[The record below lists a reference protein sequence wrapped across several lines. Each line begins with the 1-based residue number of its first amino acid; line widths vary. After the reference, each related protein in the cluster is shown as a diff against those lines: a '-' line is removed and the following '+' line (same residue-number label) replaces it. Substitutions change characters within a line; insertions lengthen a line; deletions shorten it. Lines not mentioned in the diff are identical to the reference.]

1 LFTVLLRSDLLNFAN
16 TIYLVIFKYILE
28 ERLELFLDN
37 NINAIELEA
46 AVVRQLLALLALY
59 ILNLEGR
66 VY

>member
-1 LFTVLLRSDLLNFAN
+1 MFAVLLRLDLLNFAN
-16 TIYLVIFKYILE
+16 TIYSVIFKYILE

-37 NINAIELEA
+37 NINTIELEA

-59 ILNLEGR
+59 TLNLEGR

>member
-1 LFTVLLRSDLLNFAN
+1 MLYSDLLNFAN
-16 TIYLVIFKYILE
+16 TIYLVIFKYIPE
-28 ERLELFLDN
+28 EHLELFLDN

-59 ILNLEGR
+59 TLNLEGR